1 MKLLFR
7 KPGNLA
13 VLAWAASL
21 VTGVVAQNSPHQG
34 MSPAPSPV
42 HTNRPAFRIPY
53 QYDPHEIARL
63 GAREIRLFVS
73 EDRGQR
79 WQHVQTVTPQ
89 AGRFDFRAAGDGE
102 FWFTVQTVDRNG
114 ELHPGGRTLQP
125 GLVVVV
131 DTTRPALELEL
142 QEKEPGKVSLMWS
155 ATDPHIVPESI
166 ALEFTQTGLNDWQPL
181 AVKTAATGQTSWSI
195 PTGGLVAVR
204 GRAKDLAGNEV
215 TAQYQI
221 QVSPAGT
228 QNTPAQRPVFDGP
241 VAQVPSSGGSYPPAG
256 IPLPQIPPG
265 PRAPLPFNDSPALNP
280 PTQAGTFSL
289 PGRNGLPV
297 SGPASGS
304 ASGIPGLPASG
315 LPTSGLPPQAD
326 PFAQRNLSTA
336 SPATDSVFGA
346 EPASPRGWS
355 DQLVSAIPGQGRQ
368 QTLSGFETGGA
379 GYRTVNA
386 RKFHIDYRIDDIGPS
401 GVSTVDLFVTQNNG
415 EKWYRYGVDEDRHSP
430 FEVEV
435 PADGVYGFTLRVVS
449 GAGLTDPP
457 PQSGDRPELVI
468 IVDSSPPV
476 VQLFPLRQGQG
487 ADSSRILIT
496 WQAAD
501 QKLAER
507 PIALS
512 YSANPNGPWEPIADW
527 LPNSGQ
533 YIWNIGAGVPARLY
547 VRVVARDAA
556 GNMARVDTPQ
566 PALVDLSKPTARI
579 VDVESA
585 INSGRNY

>member
-7 KPGNLA
+7 KPGSLA

-21 VTGVVAQNSPHQG
+21 ATGVVAQNSPLQG
-34 MSPAPSPV
+34 VSSAPSPV

-73 EDRGQR
+73 EDRGQQ

-131 DTTRPALELEL
+131 DTTRPTLDLEL
-142 QEKEPGKVSLMWS
+142 QEREPGKVSLMWS
-155 ATDPHIVPESI
+155 ATDPHLVPESLS
-166 ALEFTQTGLNDWQPL
+166 LEFTQTGQNDWQPL
-181 AVKTAATGQTSWSI
+181 AVRMAATGQTSWSI

-221 QVSPAGT
+221 QVRSAGT
-228 QNTPAQRPVFDGP
+228 QSTPAQRPVFDGP
-241 VAQVPSSGGSYPPAG
+241 VAQAPSPGGNYPPAG
-256 IPLPQIPPG
+256 IPLPQTPPG
-265 PRAPLPFNDSPALNP
+265 PRAPLPFNETPAFNP
-280 PTQAGTFSL
+280 PAQAGTFSL
-289 PGRNGLPV
+289 PGQNGSRP
-297 SGPASGS
+297 GPS
-304 ASGIPGLPASG
+304 
-315 LPTSGLPPQAD
+315 D
-326 PFAQRNLSTA
+326 PFAQRNLPPA

-346 EPASPRGWS
+346 EPAPPRNWN
-355 DQLVSAIPGQGRQ
+355 DQLVSAIPGQARQ

-435 PADGVYGFTLRVVS
+435 PADGVYGFALRVVS
-449 GAGLTDPP
+449 GAGLSDPP

-468 IVDSSPPV
+468 VVDSSPPV

-501 QKLAER
+501 QKLADR

-533 YIWNIGAGVPARLY
+533 YIWNIGPGVPARLY